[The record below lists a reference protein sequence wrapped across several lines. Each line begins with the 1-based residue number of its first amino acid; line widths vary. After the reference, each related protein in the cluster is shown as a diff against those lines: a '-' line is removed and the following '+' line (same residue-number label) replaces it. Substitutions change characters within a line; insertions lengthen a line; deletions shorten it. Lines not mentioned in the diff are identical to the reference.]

1 MKLTRPTH
9 LSGKG
14 INDEFGDNQ
23 HHLLDC
29 SATLPSYGRVRAI
42 QALASLLLVL
52 AASAVYYLWHEAEI
66 GAQLLEG
73 ELRTTIAA
81 EPWFA
86 LPSGD
91 GEGADHLPAHA
102 TSVKVQGI
110 TFFGP
115 VASAQVETT
124 YMEPDGRTFLAQQR
138 RFYQPAQSGW
148 VRVTPTSVILGS
160 PQRYETDF
168 FTFIYYQLDSE
179 AVGSVATEIDAV
191 YADLRKDYTLP
202 PVAERVVVELV
213 VAPPY
218 PSGCHRR
225 YRLCIE
231 SPALALLTSDVT
243 QTEAL
248 RLWLVSAL
256 AYQIAWD
263 ATEIAPFQYGWQY
276 AAYTLPRI
284 QMRQHSARLAAWHND
299 LARWLYGI
307 EARTPTPDAHTLA
320 QELARLCDTHHI
332 QAYQSLM
339 AEVAT
344 TQLCVTPPLL
354 DLQYLAQENQTQLPD
369 RISKLTTPDA
379 EMTISESSW
388 MSVLAFETLLDYTMA
403 TYGDDALP
411 KLVDGFRRYDTW
423 DALIPAL
430 FDLSTER
437 FEAGWRA
444 YLVKEYHQD
453 TK

>member
-1 MKLTRPTH
+1 
-9 LSGKG
+9 
-14 INDEFGDNQ
+14 
-23 HHLLDC
+23 
-29 SATLPSYGRVRAI
+29 V
-42 QALASLLLVL
+42 
-52 AASAVYYLWHEAEI
+52 ASAVYYLWHEAEI

-81 EPWFA
+81 EAWLA

-91 GEGADHLPAHA
+91 GGDADHLPAHA
-102 TSVKVQGI
+102 TKVKVQGI

-124 YMEPDGRTFLAQQR
+124 FVEPDGRTFLVQQR

-148 VRVTPTSVILGS
+148 VRVTPTSAILGS
-160 PQRYETDF
+160 PQRYDTDF
-168 FTFIYYQLDSE
+168 FTFVYYSLDSE
-179 AVGSVATEIDAV
+179 AVESITAEVDAV
-191 YADLRKDYTLP
+191 YADLRQDYTLP

-213 VAPPY
+213 VAPPPY

-231 SPALALLTSDVT
+231 SPALASLPPDVT

-248 RLWLVSAL
+248 RLWLLSAL
-256 AYQIAWD
+256 VYQVAWD

-276 AAYTLPRI
+276 AASALPRM
-284 QMRQHSARLAAWHND
+284 QMRRHSARLAAWHND

-307 EARTPTPDAHTLA
+307 GVRTPRPDAQVLA

-332 QAYQSLM
+332 LAYHSLM
-339 AEVAT
+339 VEDAK

-354 DLQYLAQENQTQLPD
+354 ELQYLAQENQTQLPD
-369 RISKLTTPDA
+369 RIGQLTMPDA
-379 EMTISESSW
+379 EMRISEDAW
-388 MSVLAFETLLDYTMA
+388 MSVLAFETLLDYTAA

-411 KLVDGFRRYDTW
+411 KLVNGFRRYDTW

-430 FDLSTER
+430 YDLSAEE
-437 FEAGWRA
+437 FETGWRA
-444 YLVKEYHQD
+444 YLVKDYRQD